1 VERLGR
7 LRRRD
12 RVGTGVALSAR
23 AWRSVCGGLVL
34 SVAFAVAATEPV
46 LAGSVS
52 VQTQRISPGSPF
64 SESALCAQEVP
75 GFSRGFAQETSLA
88 VNPRH
93 PRQILVSWIQDG
105 RATDTVMASRD
116 GGRSFSRI
124 LVPGLSAC
132 TGGAFK
138 VASDPG
144 VDFSADGRMAY
155 FSAIVV
161 NLTSPSAE
169 HVSTATTGMIASR
182 SFDGGF
188 SWSVPYVIQPDTGQF
203 WDLPRL
209 TAHPRRPRRAYYVY
223 DLRRPPDFLHGY
235 SLISTT
241 SNRGRTWSDPRV
253 LYDPQSSDSWPGIS
267 KILVNRDGSLLDVMA
282 IVASPPNSPATVIRN
297 PTHQLAIRSVDGGR
311 TWSEPVTIGSSSG
324 RQFYD
329 PVTLTPLN
337 TFDTFPSQTVAPN
350 GDVYVSWAQPGDTT
364 ASSRIAVARSTDGGR
379 HWSTRK
385 LAVKGQGALPTIE
398 VAGDGTVG
406 VLYYKIAPESSDGYW
421 RARAWVATS
430 RDHGRHWRRDPVA
443 GRFNLLTAASNARPC
458 CFLGD
463 YLGIGRLP
471 HGIVAAFSMSKP
483 QAKHNVDAYF
493 TRITTSSPQRS
504 SNAR

>member
-1 VERLGR
+1 M
-7 LRRRD
+7 
-12 RVGTGVALSAR
+12 SAR
-23 AWRSVCGGLVL
+23 AWRSVCGGLAL
-34 SVAFAVAATEPV
+34 YMAFAVAATEPV
-46 LAGSVS
+46 LAESVS
-52 VQTQRISPGSPF
+52 VETQRISRGSPF
-64 SESALCAQEVP
+64 SGSALCAQDVP
-75 GFSRGFAQETSLA
+75 GFSPGFAQETSVA
-88 VNPRH
+88 VNPRDR
-93 PRQILVSWIQDG
+93 RQILVSWIQDG

-116 GGRSFSRI
+116 RGRSFSRI

-132 TGGAFK
+132 TGGSFQ

-144 VDFSADGRMAY
+144 VEFTPDGRMAY

-169 HVSTATTGMIASR
+169 HVSTASTGMVASR

-188 SWSVPYVIQPDTGQF
+188 SWSRPDLIQPDTGEF

-209 TAHPRRPRRAYYVY
+209 TADPLRPKRAYYVY
-223 DLRRPPDFLHGY
+223 ALRLAPDFLHGY

-241 SNRGRTWSDPRV
+241 TNRGRTWSEPRV
-253 LYDPQSSDSWPGIS
+253 LYDPQSSNSWPGIS

-282 IVASPPNSPATVIRN
+282 LVSKPPNSNPDAVSSN
-297 PTHQLAIRSVDGGR
+297 PTQQLALRSVDGGR
-311 TWSEPVTIGSSSG
+311 TWSEPITIGESSG

-350 GDVYVSWAQPGDTT
+350 GDVYVSWAKPGDTT

-379 HWSTRK
+379 HWRTRH
-385 LAVKGQGALPTIE
+385 LAIDGQGALPTVE
-398 VAGDGTVG
+398 VAGDGTVA
-406 VLYYKIAPESSDGYW
+406 VLYYELAPESSDGYW
-421 RARAWVATS
+421 AARAWVATS

-443 GRFNLLTAASNARPC
+443 GEFNLLTAGSNARPC

-463 YLGIGRLP
+463 YLGTGRLP

-483 QAKHNVDAYF
+483 KAKHKVDAYF
-493 TRITTSSPQRS
+493 TRITTSGPG
-504 SNAR
+504 ARRR

>member
-1 VERLGR
+1 MGR
-7 LRRRD
+7 VVSLRR
-12 RVGTGVALSAR
+12 G
-23 AWRSVCGGLVL
+23 VCGGLAL
-34 SVAFAVAATEPV
+34 AAALAGVAGEPV
-46 LAGSVS
+46 LASSVS
-52 VQTQRISPGSPF
+52 VETQRISRGSPF
-64 SESALCAQEVP
+64 AAGALCAQEVP
-75 GFSRGFAQETSLA
+75 GFSPGYAQETSVA
-88 VNPRH
+88 VNPVDR
-93 PRQILVSWIQDG
+93 RQILVSWIQDG

-132 TGGAFK
+132 TGGAFQA
-138 VASDPG
+138 ASDPG
-144 VDFSADGRMAY
+144 VEFSADGRLAY
-155 FSAIVV
+155 FTAIVV
-161 NLTSPSAE
+161 NLSSPSAE
-169 HVSTATTGMIASR
+169 HVSTASTGMVASR
-182 SFDGGF
+182 SRDGGF
-188 SWSVPYVIQPDTGQF
+188 SWSVPDVIQPDTGEF

-209 TAHPRRPRRAYYVY
+209 TADPLRPERAYYVY
-223 DLRRPPDFLHGY
+223 DLRLAPDFLHGY

-241 SNRGRTWSDPRV
+241 SNYGRSWSEPRV

-282 IVASPPNSPATVIRN
+282 IVASPPNTATEVRDN
-297 PTHQLAIRSVDGGR
+297 PTQQLAIRSVDKGR

-379 HWSTRK
+379 TWSTRK
-385 LAVKGQGALPTIE
+385 LAIEGQGALPTVE
-398 VAGDGTVG
+398 VAGDGTVA
-406 VLYYKIAPESSDGYW
+406 VLYYEIAAESSDGYW
-421 RARAWVATS
+421 AARPWVATS
-430 RDHGRHWRRDPVA
+430 GDHGRHWRRDPVA
-443 GRFNLLTAASNARPC
+443 GRFNLLTAGSNARPC

-463 YLGIGRLP
+463 YLGIGRVD

-483 QAKHNVDAYF
+483 KAKHNVDAYF
-493 TRITTSSPQRS
+493 TRITTSGPRARRS
-504 SNAR
+504 DEAP